1 MSNPPQGEQ
10 PGVPGGQS
18 GQPGGY
24 GANPSGGYGG
34 QPGGDYP
41 AQQGGYP
48 SQQGG
53 YPVQQGGYP
62 AQQGGGQGAP
72 ASKYGTDPY
81 APGSYGGPVAEP
93 KKYSLLK
100 TMTLV
105 SLAVYVL
112 SSLPGLFLSGDA
124 TRQEMITGMEQQG
137 MTAAEAA
144 EAADLFGG
152 LLTGFIWVSLIVG
165 VGLYLLVFFGLQK
178 NKNWARITGIV
189 FAILGI
195 VFTMIGVIGAD
206 PLTLVLALA
215 HVGVAAYWLVLAFS
229 SEVKTYLAQ
238 FRR

>member
-1 MSNPPQGEQ
+1 MSNPPYGDQ
-10 PGVPGGQS
+10 PGGQP

-24 GANPSGGYGG
+24 GNNPSGGYGGNPSGGYGG
-34 QPGGDYP
+34 QPGQP
-41 AQQGGYP
+41 GGY
-48 SQQGG
+48 GE
-53 YPVQQGGYP
+53 
-62 AQQGGGQGAP
+62 A

-100 TMTLV
+100 TLTLV
-105 SLAVYVL
+105 SLAIYVV
-112 SSLPGLFLSGDA
+112 SALPGLFLGDDA

-165 VGLYLLVFFGLQK
+165 IGLYLLVFFGLK
-178 NKNWARITGIV
+178 KDKNWARITGIV

-195 VFTMIGVIGAD
+195 VFTLIGVIGAD
-206 PLTLVLALA
+206 PLTLVLVLA

-229 SEVKTYLAQ
+229 TEVKSYLAQ

>member
-1 MSNPPQGEQ
+1 MSNPPYGDQ
-10 PGVPGGQS
+10 PGVPGGQP

-24 GANPSGGYGG
+24 GGNPSGGYGGNPSGTEPGGFPGGSPSGGYGG
-34 QPGGDYP
+34 QPGQP
-41 AQQGGYP
+41 SGY
-48 SQQGG
+48 GE
-53 YPVQQGGYP
+53 
-62 AQQGGGQGAP
+62 A

-105 SLAVYVL
+105 SLAIYVL
-112 SSLPGLFLSGDA
+112 SSLPGLFLSDDA

-165 VGLYLLVFFGLQK
+165 VGLYLLVFFGLKK

-195 VFTMIGVIGAD
+195 VFTMVGVIGAD
-206 PLTLVLALA
+206 PLTLVLVLA

-229 SEVKTYLAQ
+229 TEVKSYLAQ

>member
-1 MSNPPQGEQ
+1 MSNPPYGDQ

-18 GQPGGY
+18 GQPGQPGGY

-34 QPGGDYP
+34 NPSGGYGGPPGGYGE
-41 AQQGGYP
+41 A
-48 SQQGG
+48 
-53 YPVQQGGYP
+53 
-62 AQQGGGQGAP
+62 

-100 TMTLV
+100 TLTLV
-105 SLAVYVL
+105 SLAIYVL
-112 SSLPGLFLSGDA
+112 SSLPGLFLSDDA

-152 LLTGFIWVSLIVG
+152 LLTGFIWVSLLVG
-165 VGLYLLVFFGLQK
+165 IGLYLLVFFGLKK

-195 VFTMIGVIGAD
+195 VFTMVGVIGAD
-206 PLTLVLALA
+206 PLTLVLVLA

-229 SEVKTYLAQ
+229 TEVKSYLAQ

>member
-10 PGVPGGQS
+10 PSGFPGDQ
-18 GQPGGY
+18 
-24 GANPSGGYGG
+24 PSGFPGN

-53 YPVQQGGYP
+53 YPSQQGGYP
-62 AQQGGGQGAP
+62 AQQPGGQGAP

-105 SLAVYVL
+105 SLAIYVL
-112 SSLPGLFLSGDA
+112 SSLPGLFLSDDLL
-124 TRQEMITGMEQQG
+124 RQDMITTAEQQG
-137 MTAAEAA
+137 MAGQ
-144 EAADLFGG
+144 EAADFADMMVG
-152 LLTGFIWVSLIVG
+152 LTTGLVWVMIIIG
-165 VGLYLLVFFGLQK
+165 VGLYLLVFFGLKK
-178 NKNWARITGIV
+178 NKNWARVTGIV
-189 FAILGI
+189 FAIIGV
-195 VFTMIGVIGAD
+195 VFTLFGVIGAD
-206 PLTLVLALA
+206 PLSLVLVLA
-215 HVGVAAYWLVLAFS
+215 HVAVAIYWLVLAFS